1 VHALEL
7 CELSQSSIALN
18 ELTAA
23 FAGKDDAARSGTLDK
38 ITDLFLAGA
47 PSFSDAHVA
56 VFDQVIGL
64 LSEAIEVRA
73 RALLSEKL
81 ADLANAP
88 YGVVR
93 KLSRDEIAVARPV
106 LARSPVL
113 TEKDL
118 VDAARHGGRDHM
130 LAISERR
137 DLSEPVTDV
146 LVNEGDRVVV
156 NAVASNPSARFSH
169 KGYDTLI
176 AKSRADELLQ
186 AALGRRSDIPQRHM
200 SVLFELAKTAARERL
215 QGELDTSRR
224 SAVSN
229 AVNESARDIAAETL
243 ARSEAYRQAVQEVS
257 ALVPQNEL
265 NETVVIDYVKRSR
278 SDHAVVAL
286 AYLSKLPLQ
295 MAERAVLSPDNDMLL
310 IICRSI
316 NFSWATVRA
325 IFCMRVE
332 HRPSSR
338 QLEQLADS
346 YAKLTPATA
355 QRVLH
360 FLHARETAAA
370 NKS

>member
-1 VHALEL
+1 MLKPGRGLVFNVNELEL
-7 CELSQSSIALN
+7 CAVSQSAIALN
-18 ELTAA
+18 ELTVALA
-23 FAGKDDAARSGTLDK
+23 NKDEAARSATLDK

-47 PSFSDAHVA
+47 PGFSEVHVA

-81 ADLANAP
+81 ADVANAP
-88 YGVVR
+88 SGVVR

-106 LARSPVL
+106 LARSPIL

-137 DLSEPVTDV
+137 DLSEPITDV

-215 QGELDTSRR
+215 QGELDNSRR
-224 SAVSN
+224 RAVSN
-229 AVNESARDIAAETL
+229 AVNASARDIAAETL
-243 ARSEAYRQAVQEVS
+243 AKSEAKS
-257 ALVPQNEL
+257 
-265 NETVVIDYVKRSR
+265 KK
-278 SDHAVVAL
+278 
-286 AYLSKLPLQ
+286 LS
-295 MAERAVLSPDNDMLL
+295 
-310 IICRSI
+310 
-316 NFSWATVRA
+316 
-325 IFCMRVE
+325 
-332 HRPSSR
+332 
-338 QLEQLADS
+338 
-346 YAKLTPATA
+346 
-355 QRVLH
+355 
-360 FLHARETAAA
+360 
-370 NKS
+370 

>member
-1 VHALEL
+1 
-7 CELSQSSIALN
+7 LSQSAIALD

-23 FAGKDDAARSGTLDK
+23 LVNKDDAARSGTLDK

-47 PSFSDAHVA
+47 ASFSDAHVA

-81 ADLANAP
+81 ADVANAP
-88 YGVVR
+88 SGVVR

-106 LARSPVL
+106 LARSPIL

-118 VDAARHGGRDHM
+118 VDAAHHM

-215 QGELDTSRR
+215 QGELDNSRR
-224 SAVSN
+224 RAVSN
-229 AVNESARDIAAETL
+229 AVNASARDIAAETL
-243 ARSEAYRQAVQEVS
+243 ARSEAYRQAVQDVT
-257 ALVPQNEL
+257 ALVQQNEL
-265 NETVVIDYVKRSR
+265 KEAVVIEYCKRANI
-278 SDHAVVAL
+278 DHSVVAL
-286 AYLSKLPLQ
+286 SYLSKLPLQ
-295 MAERAVLSPDNDMLL
+295 MAERAVLSPENDMLL

-325 IFCMRVE
+325 IFGMRVE
-332 HRPSSR
+332 HKPGSR
-338 QLEQLADS
+338 QLEQLAEN

-355 QRVLH
+355 QRVLQ

-370 NKS
+370 AKS